1 MFEGY
6 TYERLLEEVLNNAP
20 EEIDTRQGSIFFDA
34 VSGVLLKVAK
44 LYTDLDV
51 VSEMTRLAT
60 ATGEALDTKASEYG
74 VTRLAATKAKY
85 RAEFAF
91 TTMEPISRSRW
102 RPGRGFTTSRR
113 RPPERTGTTSTQAP
127 RQFR

>member
-51 VSEMTRLAT
+51 VS
-60 ATGEALDTKASEYG
+60 
-74 VTRLAATKAKY
+74 
-85 RAEFAF
+85 
-91 TTMEPISRSRW
+91 
-102 RPGRGFTTSRR
+102 
-113 RPPERTGTTSTQAP
+113 
-127 RQFR
+127 